1 MKKIRFIIL
10 FFLFLSSV
18 FANVKLDLPNTAI
31 KNEAF
36 TFSLELQGEDIKFPK
51 IDEIA
56 GQKVS
61 TISNS
66 SSTSIINSTITKKIK
81 RAYSFYPVDDFIFPS
96 LKFSVDG
103 KDYETKEKK
112 IVLGIPKKS
121 KSGIFDFEIVS
132 NKNDL
137 YVSETFELVLKFKYK
152 SQMQIIDLAFINPNF
167 KGFWY
172 KKLDYQKNYED
183 DDYIVTEL
191 KFLLFPQ
198 KSGELTI
205 EPLRIDAQYVDNSR
219 NSMSFFT
226 NSVSNKKIYSNTLK
240 FQVKPLPENV
250 DLVGSFDIKASV
262 DKKSVN
268 ALDAVN
274 YTIKISGNGNF
285 DDIKD
290 FDFDIPNAK
299 IYSNKAK
306 VETKYIDGKYEG
318 FYEKSYTIISN
329 DSYNIPS
336 FEILYFDKNK
346 KEIIKKIS
354 KSFNIEILKN
364 KNLQNNIRPNLEKA
378 PKSVEKKQIV
388 KVVEKSSISNNILY
402 FSLGIITTLLTLGLY
417 YYVINLKKSRKLD
430 DIPLIKKV
438 KSSKTSSELLK
449 VLSVYI
455 NKDKKLNEFIFSVEE
470 NKEDIEILKKDIIK
484 YLKTIDIKDYK

>member
-1 MKKIRFIIL
+1 MKKIRFAIL

-18 FANVKLDLPNTAI
+18 FANVKLNLPNSAI

-36 TFSLELQGEDIKFPK
+36 TFSLELQGEDIQFPK
-51 IDEIA
+51 INEIL

-66 SSTSIINSTITKKIK
+66 SSTTIINSKITKKIK
-81 RAYSFYPVDDFIFPS
+81 RVYSFYPVNDFIFPS
-96 LKFSVDG
+96 LKFILDG
-103 KDYETKEKK
+103 KEYETKEKEFK
-112 IVLGIPKKS
+112 LVLPQKS
-121 KSGIFDFEIVS
+121 ISKDFDFEIIS
-132 NKNDL
+132 NKKNI
-137 YVSETFELVLKFKYK
+137 YINEPFELILRFKYMNQFDMSLTLIK
-152 SQMQIIDLAFINPNF
+152 PSLKD
-167 KGFWY
+167 FWY
-172 KKLDYQKNYED
+172 KKLDYQKSYED
-183 DDYIVTEL
+183 NDYMVTEL

-226 NSVSNKKIYSNTLK
+226 NSVSNKKIYSNALK
-240 FQVKPLPENV
+240 LKVKPLPQNI
-250 DLVGSFDIKASV
+250 DLVGSFDIEASV

-268 ALDAVN
+268 AFDAVN

-290 FDFDIPNAK
+290 FDLNIPNAK

-306 VETKYIDGKYEG
+306 IETKYIDGKYEG

-329 DSYNIPS
+329 ESYKIPS
-336 FEILYFDKNK
+336 FEFSYFDKDK
-346 KEIIKKIS
+346 KEIINKKTQT
-354 KSFNIEILKN
+354 FNIQVTKN
-364 KNLQNNIRPNLEKA
+364 ENIQNNIKASLEKA
-378 PKSVEKKQIV
+378 VKSVEKKQIV

-417 YYVINLKKSRKLD
+417 YYVINSRKSKKLD
-430 DIPLIKKV
+430 NIPLIKKV
-438 KSSKTSSELLK
+438 RLSKTTSELLK

-455 NKDKKLNEFIFSVEE
+455 NKDEKLNEFIFNVEE

-484 YLKTIDIKDYK
+484 YLKTVDIKGL